1 MSIPKPKT
9 IAEINAQ
16 YTYTDEFPGG
26 KHDAKFVSCGQHG
39 SYNEL
44 QTAYEAELEEYVDS
58 QAITEQK
65 AIDILDTTCKLLKN
79 PRLRTDFYANIEKEL
94 KALID

>member
-1 MSIPKPKT
+1 MSRLRPKS

-44 QTAYEAELEEYVDS
+44 QTAYEAKLKEYVVS
-58 QAITEQK
+58 
-65 AIDILDTTCKLLKN
+65 
-79 PRLRTDFYANIEKEL
+79 
-94 KALID
+94 